1 MKLVTFE
8 LAGTSRTGVLED
20 GQIWP
25 LDPALTVRDTL
36 GLAARERSTLL
47 EASRPSAQPIVAA
60 DTRLLAPLTPLTLRD
75 FVCFEQ
81 HVEGVVKTAS
91 PDAQVMPDWYEA
103 PTFYFSNSNA
113 IFGPGDEI
121 EVPPG
126 CRLLDFELEV
136 GVVIGVGGRDIPPHD
151 AWEHIAG
158 FTIFNDFSARDHGAR
173 EVRMGLGFAKAK
185 DFANVLGPSVVT
197 ADELEPFRRGDRLA
211 LQCRA
216 YRNGQLVGEDSLAN
230 MAWSFAEIIA
240 YASRGTRLEPGDVLG
255 SGTCGG
261 GCLAEWWGRNGAL
274 EPRPLAPGDEVS
286 LEVEALGVLTNK
298 IVAGV
303 EPIPIPRA
311 QPRLSQTT

>member
-1 MKLVTFE
+1 MKLVTFDHT
-8 LAGTSRTGVLED
+8 GTSRAGVLED
-20 GQIWP
+20 GHIWP
-25 LDPALTVRDTL
+25 LDPELTVRDAL
-36 GLAARERSTLL
+36 GLSAPKRATLL
-47 EASRPSAQPIVAA
+47 TAAQLSGEPILAA

-91 PDAQVMPDWYEA
+91 PDAHVMPDWYDA

-113 IFGPGDEI
+113 IFGPGDAI

-126 CRLLDFELEV
+126 CQLFDFELKV
-136 GVVIGVGGRDIPPHD
+136 GVVIGVGGRDIHPAHG
-151 AWEHIAG
+151 WEHIAG

-173 EVRMGLGFAKAK
+173 EVRMGLGWAKAK
-185 DFANVLGPSVVT
+185 DFANALGPSVVT
-197 ADELEPFRRGDRLA
+197 ADELEPFRHSDRLS
-211 LQCRA
+211 LHCRA
-216 YRNGQLVGEDSLAN
+216 YRNGELVGEDSLAN

-240 YASRGTRLEPGDVLG
+240 YASRGARLEPGDVLG

-274 EPRPLAPGDEVS
+274 EPRPLLPGDEVS
-286 LEVEALGVLTNK
+286 LEVEALGVLTNV

-311 QPRLSQTT
+311 QPRSSQTT

>member
-1 MKLVTFE
+1 VKLVTFE
-8 LAGTSRTGVLED
+8 LAGAARAGVLED
-20 GQIWP
+20 RQIWP
-25 LDPALTVRDTL
+25 LDSALSVQDALELSGHERTAL
-36 GLAARERSTLL
+36 LAAARLRAE
-47 EASRPSAQPIVAA
+47 PILVAE
-60 DTRLLAPLTPLTLRD
+60 TRLLAPLMPLTLRD

-136 GVVIGVGGRDIPPHD
+136 GVVIGVGGRDIPPHN

-216 YRNGQLVGEDSLAN
+216 YRNGELVGEDSLAN
-230 MAWSFAEIIA
+230 MAWSFGEMIA
-240 YASRGTRLEPGDVLG
+240 YASRGTRVEPGDVLG

-286 LEVEALGVLTNK
+286 LEVEALGVLSNV

-311 QPRLSQTT
+311 QARSNKTT